1 MTWLNLVGGGSRV
14 RKPSLQQ
21 KPHLASAAW
30 KSLSAASG
38 AGPFSAQ
45 FKSKSP
51 EHHCRGNGNELRAV
65 QSPVLGL
72 ALFPKVRKPSLQPKQ
87 HLAKAAWNSLLA
99 VLGSGPF
106 SIQFKTQSPAHHC
119 RGGGNE
125 LNSVQSPVFET
136 WNSFLQRNTDDSS
149 SVAL

>member
-1 MTWLNLVGGGSRV
+1 MV
-14 RKPSLQQ
+14 KPSEGGLESQ
-21 KPHLASAAW
+21 KTKFPAKATSGFGGMEIPPGSFW
-30 KSLSAASG
+30 GWSLFHAVQITVSSTPLSWG
-38 AGPFSAQ
+38 
-45 FKSKSP
+45 
-51 EHHCRGNGNELRAV
+51 GNEMNSA
-65 QSPVLGL
+65 QSPVSGL
-72 ALFPKVRKPSLQPKQ
+72 ALFPKVRKPSFQPKQ

-106 SIQFKTQSPAHHC
+106 SIQFKTQFPAHHC

-125 LNSVQSPVFET
+125 LSSVQSPVFET